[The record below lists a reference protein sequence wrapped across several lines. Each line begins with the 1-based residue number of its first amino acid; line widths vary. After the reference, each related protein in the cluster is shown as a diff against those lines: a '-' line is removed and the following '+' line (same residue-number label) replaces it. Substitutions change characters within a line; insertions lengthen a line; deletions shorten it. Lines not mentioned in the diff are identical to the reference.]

1 MKLAQVVDGYVGWKR
16 SLGFRFRT
24 SGNILNAFAREA
36 GPIEIH
42 DVSQQVVADFL
53 RGTRP
58 PIRSSWHTKHYALVG
73 LVRFALQR
81 GLLSMSP
88 LPFVVPKRPEY
99 ARPYIYS
106 TEELQQI
113 LDGSKILDARNR
125 KSGQA
130 ASIAPLTFRTLILVL
145 YGAGLRLS
153 EALALA
159 VDDVDLS
166 ASILVVRNTKFL
178 KSRLLPI
185 GPRLS
190 SQLGRY
196 ADTRLTLLNRPPSAN
211 TFFLRRH
218 GTAISGQAAE
228 RYFGMVRS
236 HLGMSRGD
244 GAYFQPRLHDL
255 RHTFAVHRLVAW
267 YRQGADV
274 QLLLPKL
281 STYLGHIGLAETQH
295 YLTMTPD
302 LLREAGR
309 LFERYAASM
318 EARP

>member
-1 MKLAQVVDGYVGWKR
+1 MKLAQVVEDYVAWKR
-16 SLGFRFRT
+16 SLGFRFR
-24 SGNILNAFAREA
+24 SAGNIVKAFAREA
-36 GPIEIH
+36 GPIDIR
-42 DVSQQVVADFL
+42 DVAQPGVASFL
-53 RGTRP
+53 KGPRP
-58 PIRSSWHTKHYALVG
+58 PIRSSWHTKHYALAG
-73 LVRFALQR
+73 LFRFALQR
-81 GLLSMSP
+81 GLLSTSP
-88 LPFVVPKRPEY
+88 LPFFIPKRPEY

-106 TEELQQI
+106 TDELRRI
-113 LDGSKILDARNR
+113 LDGSNILDARNR

-130 ASIAPLTFRTLILVL
+130 ASVAPLTFRTLILVL
-145 YGAGLRLS
+145 YGAGLRLG
-153 EALALA
+153 EALALT

-166 ASILVVRNTKFL
+166 AGMLVVRNTKFF
-178 KSRLLPI
+178 KTRLLPI

-190 SQLGRY
+190 SALGLY
-196 ADTRLTLLNRPPSAN
+196 VESRLALLERPPAAGA
-211 TFFLRRH
+211 FFLRRH
-218 GTAISGQAAE
+218 GMAIAGQAAE
-228 RYFGMVRS
+228 RYFRMVRS
-236 HLGMSRGD
+236 HLGLRRQD

-309 LFERYAASM
+309 RFESYATL

>member
-1 MKLAQVVDGYVGWKR
+1 MKLAQVVEDYVAWKR

-24 SGNILNAFAREA
+24 AGTILRAFVREA
-36 GPIEIH
+36 GPIDVH
-42 DVSQQVVADFL
+42 DVSQQGVAGFL
-53 RGTRP
+53 RGPRP
-58 PIRSSWHTKHYALVG
+58 PIRSSWHTKHSTLVG
-73 LVRFALQR
+73 LFRFALQR
-81 GLLSMSP
+81 GLLSTSP
-88 LPFVVPKRPEY
+88 LPFFVPKRPEY

-106 TEELQQI
+106 TDELQRI
-113 LDGSKILDARNR
+113 LDGAKILDARNR

-130 ASIAPLTFRTLILVL
+130 ASVAPLTFRTLILVL

-153 EALALA
+153 EALALT

-166 ASILVVRNTKFL
+166 ASTLVVRNTKFF
-178 KSRLLPI
+178 KTRLLPI
-185 GPRLS
+185 GPKLS
-190 SQLGRY
+190 S
-196 ADTRLTLLNRPPSAN
+196 ALTLYGESRLALLERPPAASA
-211 TFFLRRH
+211 FFLRRH
-218 GTAISGQAAE
+218 GIAISGQAAE
-228 RYFGMVRS
+228 RYFRMVRS
-236 HLGMSRGD
+236 HLCLRRQD

-309 LFERYAASM
+309 RFESYATG

>member
-1 MKLAQVVDGYVGWKR
+1 MKLAQAVDDYVVWKR
-16 SLGFRFRT
+16 SLGFRFR
-24 SGNILNAFAREA
+24 SSEKILEAFVRQA
-36 GPIEIH
+36 GSVEVD
-42 DVSQQVVADFL
+42 DVGQEVVAAFL
-53 RGTRP
+53 RGPRP
-58 PIRSSWHTKHYALVG
+58 PIRSTWHTKYSALAG

-81 GLLSMSP
+81 GLLSTSP
-88 LPFVVPKRPEY
+88 LPFEVPKRPEY

-106 TEELQQI
+106 TNELRQI

-130 ASIAPLTFRTLILVL
+130 ASITPLTFRTLILLL
-145 YGAGLRLS
+145 YGAGLRLG
-153 EALALA
+153 EALALT
-159 VDDVDLS
+159 VNDVDLS
-166 ASILVVRNTKFL
+166 ASILAVRNTKFF
-178 KSRLLPI
+178 KTRLLPI

-190 SQLGRY
+190 AVLRLY
-196 ADTRLTLLNRPPSAN
+196 ADARLALLNRPPSAD
-211 TFFLRRH
+211 TYLLRRD
-218 GTAISGQAAE
+218 GMAVPRQSAE
-228 RYFGMVRS
+228 RYFRMVRS
-236 HLGMSRGD
+236 HVGLRRRD

-255 RHTFAVHRLVAW
+255 RHTFAVHRLLAW

-302 LLREAGR
+302 LLREAGQR
-309 LFERYAASM
+309 FERYAVV

>member
-1 MKLAQVVDGYVGWKR
+1 MTLAQVVEDYVAWKHA
-16 SLGFRFRT
+16 LGFRFRT
-24 SGNILNAFAREA
+24 GGKILRTFARAA
-36 GPIEIH
+36 GPIDIH
-42 DVSQQVVADFL
+42 DVSQQVVAGFL
-53 RGTRP
+53 KGP
-58 PIRSSWHTKHYALVG
+58 KPAIRTSWHTKYYALVG

-81 GLLSMSP
+81 GLVSTSP
-88 LPFVVPKRPEY
+88 LPFFVPKRPEY

-106 TEELQQI
+106 TEDLQQI
-113 LDGSKILDARNR
+113 LEGSKILDTRNR

-130 ASIAPLTFRTLILVL
+130 ASVAPLTFRTLILVL
-145 YGAGLRLS
+145 YGAGLRLG
-153 EALALA
+153 EALALT

-166 ASILVVRNTKFL
+166 ASTLVVRNAKFF
-178 KSRLLPI
+178 KTRLLPI
-185 GPRLS
+185 GPKLS
-190 SQLGRY
+190 SVLRHY
-196 ADTRLTLLNRPPSAN
+196 AETRLAILNRPPSAN
-211 TFFLRRH
+211 AFFLRRQ
-218 GTAISGQAAE
+218 GTAITGQAAE
-228 RYFGMVRS
+228 HCFRMVRS
-236 HLGMSRGD
+236 YLGMRRED

-309 LFERYAASM
+309 RFESYAAL

>member
-1 MKLAQVVDGYVGWKR
+1 MKLAQVVEDYVAWKR

-24 SGNILNAFAREA
+24 AGNIVKAFAREA
-36 GPIEIH
+36 GPIEIR
-42 DVSQQVVADFL
+42 DVSQHMVAAFL
-53 RGTRP
+53 KGLRP
-58 PIRSSWHTKHYALVG
+58 PIRSSWHTKHSALAG
-73 LVRFALQR
+73 LVRFSLQR
-81 GLLSMSP
+81 GLLFTSP
-88 LPFVVPKRPEY
+88 LPVFVPKRPEY

-106 TEELQQI
+106 TDEIARI
-113 LDGSKILDARNR
+113 LDGSKVLDARNR

-130 ASIAPLTFRTLILVL
+130 ASIAAPTFRTLILLL

-153 EALALA
+153 EALALT

-166 ASILVVRNTKFL
+166 ASTLVVRNTKFF
-178 KSRLLPI
+178 KTRLLPI
-185 GPRLS
+185 GPKLS
-190 SQLGRY
+190 SALGLYSESRQ
-196 ADTRLTLLNRPPSAN
+196 ALLDRPPSAN
-211 TFFLRRH
+211 TFLLRRH
-218 GTAISGQAAE
+218 GIAISGQAAE
-228 RYFGMVRS
+228 RYFRMVRS
-236 HLGMSRGD
+236 HVGLCRQD
-244 GAYFQPRLHDL
+244 GAYFPPRLHDL
-255 RHTFAVHRLVAW
+255 RHAFAVHQLVAW

-309 LFERYAASM
+309 RFESYATV